1 MIHPLTMTKPIHII
15 GGGLAGSECRKVNGF
30 VLSDEARSDLFEIWA
45 FVAGGNP
52 PAANQLER
60 DILQGCALLA
70 RQPGIGHRRGDLC
83 ADAGVRFHTVRT
95 WYLIVYEI
103 DTEPLRIVRIMHGAR
118 DVASEL
124 AGE

>member
-1 MIHPLTMTKPIHII
+1 MDGGAK
-15 GGGLAGSECRKVNGF
+15 GGLAGSERRKVNGF
-30 VLSDEARSDLFEIWA
+30 VLSDEARSDLFAVWA
-45 FVAGGNP
+45 FVAGDNP
-52 PAANQLER
+52 HAADKLER
-60 DILQGCALLA
+60 DILQGCAALA
-70 RQPGIGHRRGDLC
+70 KRPDIGHRRRDLC

-103 DTEPLRIVRIMHGAR
+103 DTDPLRIVRILHGAR